1 MPRSKQGI
9 KRSPVNEIDLGAAVE
24 DVLKN
29 KTTVYS
35 AAKKYSISKTTL
47 LRHIKTFKASE
58 LNTFT
63 YRKNNDVNKVFSD
76 EEENLLVE
84 YILKASHLQ

>member
-9 KRSPVNEIDLGAAVE
+9 KRSLVNEVDLGATVE

-47 LRHIKTFKASE
+47 LRHIKTF
-58 LNTFT
+58 NTLLLIEEIMIIKFLAT
-63 YRKNNDVNKVFSD
+63 KKKN
-76 EEENLLVE
+76 
-84 YILKASHLQ
+84 Y